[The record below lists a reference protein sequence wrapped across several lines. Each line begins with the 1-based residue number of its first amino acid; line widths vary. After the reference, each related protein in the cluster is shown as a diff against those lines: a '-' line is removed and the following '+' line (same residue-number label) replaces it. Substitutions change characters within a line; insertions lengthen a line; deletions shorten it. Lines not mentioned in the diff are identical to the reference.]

1 MTSELIDQIA
11 EIRELQADQQ
21 RKLDVLGYESSPEAI
36 AEIASSKVR
45 PVMADLRDSNNR
57 ISNLKKDMME
67 QKNFVRKIVDDLEQ
81 KLHIELKNFALDND
95 SDGEDETPFQ
105 MQLKEL
111 VRKQSKDVVEEEI
124 GGMLMPQVNEDG
136 DSDEK
141 STKLKNRSSFS
152 GLALGANMMGEIE
165 EIIDRKLSEKGVIVA
180 MLSVKDLTEKFSRH
194 EANMT
199 ELRELLE
206 HQQKGLVQMTDK
218 IGNHKTVI
226 NMEQEN
232 LREDLAKEQ
241 KRISYT
247 IEEHDKLN
255 KECQRQFPILNSRIN
270 INETRRHEMERE
282 IMTITD
288 RLPPNVEVLLKTVQ
302 LV

>member
-1 MTSELIDQIA
+1 
-11 EIRELQADQQ
+11 
-21 RKLDVLGYESSPEAI
+21 
-36 AEIASSKVR
+36 
-45 PVMADLRDSNNR
+45 
-57 ISNLKKDMME
+57 
-67 QKNFVRKIVDDLEQ
+67 
-81 KLHIELKNFALDND
+81 
-95 SDGEDETPFQ
+95 
-105 MQLKEL
+105 
-111 VRKQSKDVVEEEI
+111 
-124 GGMLMPQVNEDG
+124 
-136 DSDEK
+136 
-141 STKLKNRSSFS
+141 
-152 GLALGANMMGEIE
+152 MMGEIE
-165 EIIDRKLSEKGVIVA
+165 ELLDRKLSEKGVIVA

-241 KRISYT
+241 KRISYS

-288 RLPPNVEVLLKTVQ
+288 RLPPNVEVLLKTV
-302 LV
+302 

>member
-21 RKLDVLGYESSPEAI
+21 RRIDVLGYESSPEAI

-57 ISNLKKDMME
+57 ISNLKKDLME

-95 SDGEDETPFQ
+95 SEGEDETPFQ

-111 VRKQSKDVVEEEI
+111 VRKQSKEVVEEEI
-124 GGMLMPQVNEDG
+124 GGMLMSQANDDDG
-136 DSDEK
+136 DDDEK
-141 STKLKNRSSFS
+141 STKLKNRSSLS
-152 GLALGANMMGEIE
+152 GFAFGANMMGEIE
-165 EIIDRKLSEKGVIVA
+165 ELLDRKLSEKGVIVA

-194 EANMT
+194 ETNMT
-199 ELRELLE
+199 ELREQLE
-206 HQQKGLVQMTDK
+206 HQQKGLVQMTDM

-232 LREDLAKEQ
+232 LREDIAKEQ

-247 IEEHDKLN
+247 IEEHDKL
-255 KECQRQFPILNSRIN
+255 KRWA
-270 INETRRHEMERE
+270 
-282 IMTITD
+282 D
-288 RLPPNVEVLLKTVQ
+288 VV
-302 LV
+302 